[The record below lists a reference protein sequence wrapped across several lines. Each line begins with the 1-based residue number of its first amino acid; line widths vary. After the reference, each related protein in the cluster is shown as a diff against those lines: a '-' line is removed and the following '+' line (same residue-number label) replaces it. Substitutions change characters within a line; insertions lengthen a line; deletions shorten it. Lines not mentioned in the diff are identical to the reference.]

1 MKRKWK
7 QALTLSVLLALGGGS
22 QAWAADFSVTQL
34 EVNHMQAPMGL
45 DETQPVFGWRM
56 VLPEKTSPSA
66 AKGQAPA
73 QRQTAYELL
82 VTDESGKLL
91 WDSGRVEASASQEIA
106 YGGPALRP
114 ETSYHWTVRVW
125 DQDGTMQEQS
135 SSFETGLNLKRQGQ
149 GDWQGAKWIGSNDEL
164 PLDAHRLAVYK
175 LQADVQILPGST
187 QAGLVFGGNDPRL
200 MEAGKNLW
208 SLSNG
213 KDESWVQLVLDV
225 SGLDAHP
232 DGQAQLRVYRQGYST
247 KDDAER
253 PLGEFAVSRQA
264 VNEQNCHEPHRLWL
278 TSNHGILQFG
288 VDDSAIELPQVNFW
302 TAGFVVNPAGPGG
315 DYASYPMV
323 GDIGFAVPAQQQA
336 RFSHLTVNNYRS
348 PGNAVFEERLS
359 GKTPQ
364 SIFQGLDGVQVDK
377 AGYLVAGGSHGVLA
391 LADPSHGADPRLRTV
406 FQTGHGSVQKARLYA
421 TSRGIYDLYLNGKR
435 VSEDYFAPGLTQYDK
450 TQLYQVYDVT
460 KAVRSGENVLGAQL
474 AEGWW
479 SGAISFQGEN
489 WNYFGDRQ
497 SLLAKLVI
505 TYADGSEQFV
515 KTEPRTWQVNLQG
528 PLVSGSLFQGENY
541 DARRENSWMK
551 PEGWRPAQEVK
562 LDKHTAFF
570 GSWKHC
576 MTGTEKWQDYHDQA
590 LVGQEGPSVDAT
602 TEVTA
607 QSVRQLSLGVY
618 IYDMGQNLAGVPD
631 ITIADGKEGQ
641 KLTLRYAE
649 VLFYPEGEQGGGHS
663 GELMLENLRGAL
675 ATDTYTMRA
684 GENHIAPR
692 STYHGYRYLEISGL
706 DAPLPLRAV
715 RANVLT
721 SLGEPIGSFA
731 CSDPEVNRLYQ
742 NILWSA
748 RANFFSIPT
757 DCPQR
762 NERMGWS
769 GDLSMFARTAG
780 YLGNTDRFLVRHLQ
794 AMRDL
799 QDPDGRFGDIA
810 PIGNGFGGILWGSAG
825 MTVPWELYEQYGD
838 TSVLKEH
845 IGAMERY
852 ADHLEA
858 CVDDDGNISEHTMLE
873 LGDWLGPENSR
884 NDVGYLLT
892 AYELYDLDILAH
904 AEAVLGRTE
913 ASQHYRS
920 IFQQRQAWYLRHFF
934 DPVTHRSLKKDGSLM
949 DTQTSYA
956 VPLALGILD
965 DTEKSFAAQYLAEAC
980 TRSSI
985 DDDKVERPPYS
996 LMTGFI
1002 GTSCISK
1009 ALSDSGHSDIAYKML
1024 LNRQYP
1030 SWLYPVE
1037 QGATTIWERLNSYT
1051 KENGFGGNNSM
1062 NSFNHYSFGSVGAWL
1077 YNYVLGI
1084 QRDEAAP
1091 GWQHFY
1097 LQPQLE
1103 TTGAL
1108 TWARGHYDS
1117 PYGRIESGWR
1127 RTEDGW
1133 SYQAVVPA
1141 NTAATLRLPVSQ
1153 DADSLMLTVNGVQ
1166 RHVAV
1171 HHHAAEMELAPGTWQ
1186 IDCPAK

>member
-56 VLPEKTSPSA
+56 VLPEKASA
-66 AKGQAPA
+66 AKGQATA

-208 SLSNG
+208 GLSNG
-213 KDESWVQLVLDV
+213 KDESWGQLVLDV

-570 GSWKHC
+570 GSWKNC

-607 QSVRQLSLGVY
+607 QSVRQLLPGVY

-649 VLFYPEGEQGGGHS
+649 VLYPEGEQGGGHS

-769 GDLSMFARTAG
+769 GDLSMFAWTAG
-780 YLGNTDRFLVRHLQ
+780 YLGNTDRFLARHLQ

-825 MTVPWELYEQYGD
+825 MTVPWELYQQYGD
-838 TSVLKEH
+838 ASVLKEH

-858 CVDDDGNISEHTMLE
+858 CVDADGNISEHTMLE

-892 AYELYDLDILAH
+892 AYELYDLDILAR

-934 DPVTHRSLKKDGSLM
+934 DPATHRSLKKDGSLM

-956 VPLALGILD
+956 VPLALDILD
-965 DTEKSFAAQYLAEAC
+965 DTEKAFAAQYLAEAC
-980 TRSSI
+980 TRQSV

-1084 QRDEAAP
+1084 QRDETAP

-1127 RTEDGW
+1127 RTEEGW

-1141 NTAATLRLPVSQ
+1141 NTTATLRLPVSQ
-1153 DADSLMLTVNGVQ
+1153 DADSLVLAVNGVQ
-1166 RHVAV
+1166 RSVAV
-1171 HHHAAEMELAPGTWQ
+1171 QHHAAELELASGTWQ
-1186 IDCPAK
+1186 IDWPAK

>member
-7 QALTLSVLLALGGGS
+7 QTLTLSVLLALGGGS

-208 SLSNG
+208 GLSNG

-649 VLFYPEGEQGGGHS
+649 VLYPEGEQGGGHS

>member
-56 VLPEKTSPSA
+56 VLPEKASPSA
-66 AKGQAPA
+66 EKGKATA

-91 WDSGRVEASASQEIA
+91 WDSGRVKASASQEIA
-106 YGGPALRP
+106 YGGPALQP

-125 DQDGTMQEQS
+125 NQDGTVQEQS
-135 SSFETGLNLKRQGQ
+135 SCFETGLNLKRQGQ

-208 SLSNG
+208 GLSNG

-315 DYASYPMV
+315 DYTSYPMV

-377 AGYLVAGGSHGVLA
+377 ASYLVAGGSKGVLA
-391 LADPSHGADPRLRTV
+391 LADPSHGAEPRLRTV
-406 FQTGHGSVQKARLYA
+406 FQTEHGPVQKARLYA

-460 KAVRSGENVLGAQL
+460 KAVRAGENVLGAQL

-505 TYADGSEQFV
+505 TYADGSEQVV

-541 DARRENSWMK
+541 DARRESSWMK

-607 QSVRQLSLGVY
+607 QSVRQLSPGVY

-631 ITIADGKEGQ
+631 ITIAEGKEGQ

-649 VLFYPEGEQGGGHS
+649 VLYPEGEQGGGHS

-721 SLGEPIGSFA
+721 SLGEPTGGFA

-748 RANFFSIPT
+748 RSNFFSIPT

-780 YLGNTDRFLVRHLQ
+780 YLGNTDRFLARHLQ

-825 MTVPWELYEQYGD
+825 VTVPWELYEQYGD
-838 TSVLKEH
+838 VSVLKEH

-858 CVDDDGNISEHTMLE
+858 CVDADGNISEHTMLE

-904 AEAVLGRTE
+904 AEAVLGCTE

-965 DTEKSFAAQYLAEAC
+965 DTEKALAAQYLAEAC
-980 TRSSI
+980 TRSSV

-1141 NTAATLRLPVSQ
+1141 NTTATLRLPVSQ
-1153 DADSLMLTVNGVQ
+1153 DADSLVLAVNGVQ
-1166 RHVAV
+1166 RSVAV
-1171 HHHAAEMELAPGTWQ
+1171 QHHAAELELASGTWQ
-1186 IDCPAK
+1186 IDWPAK

>member
-7 QALTLSVLLALGGGS
+7 QTLTLSVLLALGGGS

-208 SLSNG
+208 GLSNG

-364 SIFQGLDGVQVDK
+364 SIFQGLDGVQVGK
-377 AGYLVAGGSHGVLA
+377 AGYLVAGGPHGVLA

-607 QSVRQLSLGVY
+607 QSVRQLSPGVY

-649 VLFYPEGEQGGGHS
+649 GLYPEGEQGGGHS

-780 YLGNTDRFLVRHLQ
+780 YLGNTDRFLARHLQ

-825 MTVPWELYEQYGD
+825 MTVPWELYQQYGD
-838 TSVLKEH
+838 ASVLKEH

-858 CVDDDGNISEHTMLE
+858 CVDADGNISEHTMLE

-892 AYELYDLDILAH
+892 AYELYDLDILAR

-934 DPVTHRSLKKDGSLM
+934 DPATHRSLKKDGSLM

-956 VPLALGILD
+956 VPLALDILD
-965 DTEKSFAAQYLAEAC
+965 DTEKAFAAQYLAEAC
-980 TRSSI
+980 TRQSV

-1084 QRDEAAP
+1084 QRDETAP

-1127 RTEDGW
+1127 RTEEGW

-1141 NTAATLRLPVSQ
+1141 NTTATLRLPVSQ